1 MQRAWKEKYCLKHS
15 ATSRTINSNYYHP
28 CQWMFF
34 LLKMSLSIRFFYIN
48 ERPILIY
55 FIETFHSLLHREMS
69 VQMQWQII
77 QMDNETVGCT
87 DTLTSDRLC
96 PLPCVSAKPQSQAQ
110 VFFSIKSLLFV
121 SLVFIF
127 SFIWLLKALTLKST
141 TMSTTCSA
149 SFWKLP
155 EKSCSENECNRQTS
169 HCFDTI

>member
-1 MQRAWKEKYCLKHS
+1 MPV
-15 ATSRTINSNYYHP
+15 NV
-28 CQWMFF
+28 F

-55 FIETFHSLLHREMS
+55 FIETCHSLLHREMS

-96 PLPCVSAKPQSQAQ
+96 PLLCVSAKPQSQAQ

-127 SFIWLLKALTLKST
+127 SFI
-141 TMSTTCSA
+141 
-149 SFWKLP
+149 
-155 EKSCSENECNRQTS
+155 
-169 HCFDTI
+169 